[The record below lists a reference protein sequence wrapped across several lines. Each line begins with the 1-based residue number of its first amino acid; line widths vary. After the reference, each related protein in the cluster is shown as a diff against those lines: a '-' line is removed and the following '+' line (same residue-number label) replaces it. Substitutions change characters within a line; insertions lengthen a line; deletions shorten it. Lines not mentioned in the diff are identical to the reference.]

1 MGIYYSSVG
10 TRLERRLADEGLTI
24 EDFAVLNP
32 KLCFYIRQLGKKSV
46 SAIYDS
52 LEEKGMKPGE
62 WDGVPNAMFYR
73 AISYYKE
80 HKEEIRKEHPIVY
93 INKKDSKQVDS
104 VDWSSFRRR
113 QRIYLQ
119 VSVHLALQSIKTLLS
134 HLSLSLLT
142 NSLNNSN
149 KNSHARKNRNQ
160 TAEEESVSRR
170 CSHQRRVHGGAG
182 SGTERNRKAYG
193 NGASLLPARG
203 KAEV

>member
-104 VDWSSFRRR
+104 VDWSSFRREAAKD
-113 QRIYLQ
+113 I
-119 VSVHLALQSIKTLLS
+119 LAGFCASGTAI
-134 HLSLSLLT
+134 
-142 NSLNNSN
+142 N
-149 KNSHARKNRNQ
+149 KNVTISFVIELTDELIKQ
-160 TAEEESVSRR
+160 LKQE
-170 CSHQRRVHGGAG
+170 
-182 SGTERNRKAYG
+182 
-193 NGASLLPARG
+193 
-203 KAEV
+203 